1 MRVFLIYKGR
11 DSYRYVSDLGSL
23 APWSSAGLGHDG
35 PRPAMHNPGP
45 MDEAHITAIHEAA
58 HAVAAIR
65 TGLIFDH
72 VTAQPDYELELEGQL
87 QWGELHASGDIE
99 VPPELLAIVLLAGPC
114 AEARITRRELDEV
127 FADEEALDDR
137 ESLAGLML
145 DQARFLQA
153 SRDTLELLE
162 ADWPLIE
169 RVADELLEADSL
181 GYERVSAL
189 VAAHDG

>member
-1 MRVFLIYKGR
+1 MTLPTRV
-11 DSYRYVSDLGSL
+11 
-23 APWSSAGLGHDG
+23 
-35 PRPAMHNPGP
+35 HNPGP

-114 AEARITRRELDEV
+114 AEARVTRRELEDV

-145 DQARFLQA
+145 DAERFLQA
-153 SRDTLELLE
+153 SRDTLDLLE
-162 ADWPLIE
+162 ADWTLIE
-169 RVADELLEADSL
+169 RVAGELLEAESL
-181 GYERVSAL
+181 GYEQVSAL
-189 VAAHDG
+189 VAAHDP

>member
-1 MRVFLIYKGR
+1 MQNRR
-11 DSYRYVSDLGSL
+11 
-23 APWSSAGLGHDG
+23 
-35 PRPAMHNPGP
+35 P
-45 MDEAHITAIHEAA
+45 MDEARITAIHEAA

-72 VTAQPDYELELEGQL
+72 VTAQPDYDLELEGQL

-99 VPPELLAIVLLAGPC
+99 VPRELLAIVLLAGPC

-127 FADEEALDDR
+127 FSDEEALDDR

-145 DQARFLQA
+145 DAEQFVKA
-153 SRDTLELLE
+153 SRETLELLD

-169 RVADELLEADSL
+169 RIADELVDVDSL
-181 GYERVSAL
+181 GYDEVSAL
-189 VAAHDG
+189 VAAHDH

>member
-1 MRVFLIYKGR
+1 
-11 DSYRYVSDLGSL
+11 
-23 APWSSAGLGHDG
+23 
-35 PRPAMHNPGP
+35 
-45 MDEAHITAIHEAA
+45 MDEDHITAIHEAA

-87 QWGELHASGDIE
+87 QWGELQASGSLA
-99 VPPELLAIVLLAGPC
+99 VPAELLAVVLLAGPC
-114 AEARITRRELDEV
+114 AEARITRRELDDV

-145 DQARFLQA
+145 NAEQFMQA
-153 SRDTLELLE
+153 SRDTLELLD

-169 RVADELLEADSL
+169 RVAEELLGVDSL
-181 GYERVSAL
+181 AYDRIEAL
-189 VAAHDG
+189 VAAHDH

>member
-1 MRVFLIYKGR
+1 
-11 DSYRYVSDLGSL
+11 
-23 APWSSAGLGHDG
+23 
-35 PRPAMHNPGP
+35 
-45 MDEAHITAIHEAA
+45 MDEARITAIHEAA

-72 VTAQPDYELELEGQL
+72 VTAQPDYDLELEGQL
-87 QWGELHASGDIE
+87 EWGELQASGDIE
-99 VPPELLAIVLLAGPC
+99 VPRELLAIVLLAGPC

-145 DQARFLQA
+145 DADQFVQA
-153 SRDTLELLE
+153 SRDTLELLD

-169 RVADELLEADSL
+169 KIAEELLDVDSL
-181 GYERVSAL
+181 GYEDVEAL
-189 VAAHDG
+189 VAAHDN

>member
-1 MRVFLIYKGR
+1 
-11 DSYRYVSDLGSL
+11 
-23 APWSSAGLGHDG
+23 
-35 PRPAMHNPGP
+35 
-45 MDEAHITAIHEAA
+45 MDEDHITAIHEAA

-87 QWGELHASGDIE
+87 QWGELQASGSLA
-99 VPPELLAIVLLAGPC
+99 VPPELLAVVLLAGPC
-114 AEARITRRELDEV
+114 AEARITRRELDDV

-145 DQARFLQA
+145 NAEQFMQA
-153 SRDTLELLE
+153 SRDTLELLD

-169 RVADELLEADSL
+169 RVAEELLGVDSL
-181 GYERVSAL
+181 AYDRIEAL
-189 VAAHDG
+189 VAAHDH

>member
-1 MRVFLIYKGR
+1 
-11 DSYRYVSDLGSL
+11 
-23 APWSSAGLGHDG
+23 
-35 PRPAMHNPGP
+35 
-45 MDEAHITAIHEAA
+45 MDEARITAIHEAA

-87 QWGELHASGDIE
+87 QWGELQASGDIE

-145 DQARFLQA
+145 DAERFLNA
-153 SRDTLELLE
+153 SRETLELLD

-169 RVADELLEADSL
+169 RVADELLTVEAL
-181 GYERVSAL
+181 AYEDVTAL
-189 VAAHDG
+189 VAAHDH